1 MTFRPGAQVIWKPP
15 GAVLPIKATIVYVYR
30 SETQYRGLV
39 RISCAGAE
47 QNVRECEL
55 LPMLNGKG

>member
-15 GAVLPIKATIVYVYR
+15 GAVLPIKATFIR
-30 SETQYRGLV
+30 SYPDQ
-39 RISCAGAE
+39 GAYE
-47 QNVRECEL
+47 REL